1 MFICDCH
8 CDTLTELY
16 KKGTSL
22 YDNDQHFDIKR
33 QIELGGGLQFC
44 AIFVPTHEFRYYGGL
59 RYTLC
64 LLDKYKQELKALQEK
79 GIDVLPVLTKADAAV
94 PSAKTIIEAITNIES
109 SFFINYSSFL

>member
-64 LLDKYKQELKALQEK
+64 LLDKYKRSEERRVGKECRSRWS
-79 GIDVLPVLTKADAAV
+79 P
-94 PSAKTIIEAITNIES
+94 
-109 SFFINYSSFL
+109 YH